1 MPPGVQADDGD
12 MTTST
17 DPTVTLLGILFKLGW
32 EPSSIGWDWVAQC
45 PTCGTD
51 LAAPA
56 LDLLVDLAW
65 DHLVHAHPGD

>member
-1 MPPGVQADDGD
+1 
-12 MTTST
+12 MTTHT
-17 DPTVTLLGILFKLGW
+17 DPTVSLLGVLFKLGW
-32 EPSSIGWDWVAQC
+32 EPSLIGWDWVAQC

-65 DHLVHAHPGD
+65 DHLRSAHAHD